1 MGDNS
6 KFYKENMKIELILIG
21 KKIVYLAGFCAALNG
36 LIVGVHEELKMDFE
50 KGFIVLNN
58 YRLFWGII

>member
-1 MGDNS
+1 
-6 KFYKENMKIELILIG
+6 MKIELILIG